1 MTDTQSML
9 VTAIKTFVAESP
21 LNRLKDIDGSPMWE
35 EPLVGFADG
44 DDPLYALYKTVVGDF
59 HLMPRAVLAAHPRSA
74 GAQMAHVA
82 VVSWILPAA
91 AETRRSNAAMS
102 EGPSLR
108 WNHSRFQGE
117 SFNDSLRRHVVALL
131 EERGYLAVA
140 PMLSPQFR
148 MLDVAN
154 GPTSTWSE
162 RHTAY
167 AAGLGTFSLSDGLI
181 TARGIAHRCGS
192 VVFNA
197 ACVASPR
204 PYTHY
209 QEYCL
214 HQRDGSCGDCIE
226 RCPAGAITTNGHD
239 KKKCQAYMNVNLA
252 AWTKKPGYI
261 GAYVAC
267 GLCQAGVPCESEI
280 P

>member
-1 MTDTQSML
+1 MDLQSLL
-9 VTAIKTFVAESP
+9 VASIKTFVATSP
-21 LNRLKDIDGSPMWE
+21 LNQLIDIDGAPMWD

-59 HLMPRAVLAAHPRSA
+59 HLTPRSVLAAHPRSA
-74 GAQMAHVA
+74 GADLAHMA
-82 VVSWILPAA
+82 VVSWILPTAA
-91 AETRRSNAAMS
+91 KTRQSNAEMRD
-102 EGPSLR
+102 GPSLR
-108 WNHSRFQGE
+108 WNHTRFQGE

-131 EERGYLAVA
+131 EEQGFLAVA

-148 MLDVAN
+148 TLDMAN

-181 TARGIAHRCGS
+181 TAKGISHRCGS
-192 VVFNA
+192 VVFNS
-197 ACVASPR
+197 ACTPTAR
-204 PYTHY
+204 PYSYY

-214 HQRDGSCGDCIE
+214 HQRDGSCGECID
-226 RCPAGAITTNGHD
+226 RCPAGAITTKGHD
-239 KKKCQAYMNVNLA
+239 KKKCQAYMDVALA

-261 GAYVAC
+261 GSYVAC
-267 GLCQAGVPCESEI
+267 GLCQAGVPCEDRV